1 MVYAWRKNKMANID
15 ETIRYVDLLSLYAN
29 LLSKTQKEVLEDYF
43 SYNLSISEI
52 AENRK
57 ISRAAVEDAIKKGK
71 KKLEDSENKLGS
83 LKVLQQIRSAIENT
97 DDPQLAEQLQE
108 MERMMKHGI

>member
-1 MVYAWRKNKMANID
+1 MDYAWRKNKMANFD
-15 ETIRYVDLLSLYAN
+15 ETIRYVDLLSLYGN
-29 LLSKTQKEVLEDYF
+29 LLSKTQKEILEDYY

-71 KKLEDSENKLGS
+71 RKLEDTENKLRS
-83 LKVLQQIRSAIENT
+83 LKVLATIREAISNT
-97 DDPQLAEQLQE
+97 DDPQLISQLQE

>member
-83 LKVLQQIRSAIENT
+83 LKVLQQIRTAIENT

>member
-1 MVYAWRKNKMANID
+1 MDYAWRKNKMANFD
-15 ETIRYVDLLSLYAN
+15 ETIRYVDLLSLYGN
-29 LLSKTQKEVLEDYF
+29 LLSKTQKEILEDYY

-71 KKLEDSENKLGS
+71 CKLEDTENKLGS
-83 LKVLQQIRSAIENT
+83 LKVLATIREVISNT
-97 DDPQLAEQLQE
+97 DDPQLISQLTE

>member
-1 MVYAWRKNKMANID
+1 MANID
-15 ETIRYVDLLSLYAN
+15 ETIRYVDLLSLYGN

-52 AENRK
+52 AENRR

-71 KKLEDSENKLGS
+71 RKLEQPFPEGKASCHMWLWS
-83 LKVLQQIRSAIENT
+83 T
-97 DDPQLAEQLQE
+97 
-108 MERMMKHGI
+108 

>member
-29 LLSKTQKEVLEDYF
+29 LLSKTQREVLEDYF

>member
-1 MVYAWRKNKMANID
+1 MVYVWRKIDMANFD
-15 ETIRYVDLLSLYAN
+15 ETVRYVDLLSLYAN
-29 LLSKTQKEVLEDYF
+29 MLSKTQREVLEDYY

-71 KKLEDSENKLGS
+71 NKLEDIENKLGS
-83 LKVLQQIRSAIENT
+83 LKVLQQIRSAIDNT
-97 DDPQLAEQLQE
+97 DDPQLAAQLQE

>member
-1 MVYAWRKNKMANID
+1 MAYAWRNNNMANID
-15 ETIRYVDLLSLYAN
+15 ETIRYVDLLSLYGN

-83 LKVLQQIRSAIENT
+83 LKVLQQIRTAIENT

>member
-1 MVYAWRKNKMANID
+1 MAYAWRKNKMANID

-83 LKVLQQIRSAIENT
+83 LKVLQQIRTAIENT

>member
-1 MVYAWRKNKMANID
+1 MCGGRIDMANID

-29 LLSKTQKEVLEDYF
+29 MLSKTQKEVLEDYF
-43 SYNLSISEI
+43 SYNLSITEI

-71 KKLEDSENKLGS
+71 NKLEDMENKLGS

-97 DDPQLAEQLQE
+97 DNPELAAQLQE

>member
-1 MVYAWRKNKMANID
+1 MANFD
-15 ETIRYVDLLSLYAN
+15 ETIRYVDLLSLYGN
-29 LLSKTQKEVLEDYF
+29 LLSKTQKEILEDYY

-71 KKLEDSENKLGS
+71 RKLEDTENKLRS
-83 LKVLQQIRSAIENT
+83 LKVLATIREAISNT
-97 DDPQLAEQLQE
+97 DDPQLISQLQE